1 MKNNIKTE
9 KKVTKVVTL
18 KNSCCT
24 CGSFKSL
31 MLPHILKS

>member
-1 MKNNIKTE
+1 MMKKNIKTE

-24 CGSFKSL
+24 CGSFK
-31 MLPHILKS
+31 

>member
-1 MKNNIKTE
+1 MMKNNIKTE

-24 CGSFKSL
+24 CGSFK
-31 MLPHILKS
+31 